1 MNLPVI
7 VAGAAL
13 LAATLTLVLTEGTPA
28 GTQTATGVRVSNPD
42 ETASKR
48 LLESAG

>member
-28 GTQTATGVRVSNPD
+28 GAQTATSVRVSNPD